1 MSTYILLSSLTDEGA
16 ETLKYKPERLIEVNE
31 ELKALGVEVVQQ
43 YAVLGPY
50 DFVNIV
56 EAPDN
61 ATIARVSIELA
72 SRGSVST
79 RQALLNVAGVPL
91 PYAAALGLAL
101 SAAADSHQP
110 AAAPVKGWSGIVA
123 KFKQSWL
130 LGTDDA

>member
-72 SRGSVST
+72 SRGSVRILT
-79 RQALLNVAGVPL
+79 L
-91 PYAAALGLAL
+91 PAIDIAAFVESLA
-101 SAAADSHQP
+101 
-110 AAAPVKGWSGIVA
+110 
-123 KFKQSWL
+123 
-130 LGTDDA
+130 